1 MTILLIHLLRWMR
14 SPTLWRTLQGTPL
27 CQGQMRDL
35 AQSAGTGKPSS
46 FRWLPYPLKS
56 QRHSH
61 HVCNIP
67 VWHQES
73 GSRDEAVLCVHQ
85 PELPPQMDWVK
96 ISTLDFANIATN
108 QLSPQSPQSTVFS
121 KQIISNDLANY
132 ATMWA
137 IWEKFALTW
146 HLFGHV
152 QRENLEELACWW
164 IWILMFSNKL
174 CFWYLMFSSV
184 RKK

>member
-1 MTILLIHLLRWMR
+1 MIILPIHPLRWMR

-56 QRHSH
+56 QRYSY

-108 QLSPQSPQSTVFS
+108 QLSMDHTIISTVHCLLKTDHF
-121 KQIISNDLANY
+121 K
-132 ATMWA
+132 W
-137 IWEKFALTW
+137 
-146 HLFGHV
+146 FG
-152 QRENLEELACWW
+152 
-164 IWILMFSNKL
+164 KL
-174 CFWYLMFSSV
+174 CYHVGHMRKVCPYLAPFWTCSKRESRRACLLVDLNPHVF
-184 RKK
+184 